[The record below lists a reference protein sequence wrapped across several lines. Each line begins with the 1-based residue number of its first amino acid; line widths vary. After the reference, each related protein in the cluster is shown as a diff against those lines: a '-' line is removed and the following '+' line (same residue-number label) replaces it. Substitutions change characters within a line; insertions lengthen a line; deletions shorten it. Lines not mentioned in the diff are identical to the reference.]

1 MPRSPRKV
9 EYLASKTVWRTSGA
23 WDLWG
28 EFDRTSATSNF
39 QGRRGI
45 CWPRFVWK
53 STIDRHGCP
62 RELCCYDV
70 PLFDLQADNAAEY
83 LGGRGMAGEAVRITE
98 LGGGVSNTVLLVEA
112 DDRRFVLKQAL
123 GKLRVQ
129 DDWFSDRER
138 VFRESAAMRWLRPH
152 LPAGSVPEIL
162 FEDRENC
169 LFAMSA
175 GPPEAETWKALLM
188 RGQADAGVAGTIGG
202 MLGKMVSSSWRDPEA
217 ERVFGDQT
225 VFDQLRLD
233 PYYRTT
239 AARHPDLKQQFD
251 RLMRESSSRRV
262 SLVHGDWSPK
272 NFLVLAGTVMAI
284 DFEVTHFGD
293 PAFDAAFLLN
303 HLLLKSFYRPAWS
316 AALGRAALAFWE
328 ACRAGVPK
336 ECGWIEAATL
346 SHLGCL
352 LLARVD
358 GKSPAE
364 YITDPAL
371 RTRVREFARQLIIAP
386 PDHVA
391 DVFDQARRCA
401 A

>member
-1 MPRSPRKV
+1 
-9 EYLASKTVWRTSGA
+9 
-23 WDLWG
+23 
-28 EFDRTSATSNF
+28 
-39 QGRRGI
+39 
-45 CWPRFVWK
+45 
-53 STIDRHGCP
+53 
-62 RELCCYDV
+62 
-70 PLFDLQADNAAEY
+70 
-83 LGGRGMAGEAVRITE
+83 
-98 LGGGVSNTVLLVEA
+98 
-112 DDRRFVLKQAL
+112 
-123 GKLRVQ
+123 
-129 DDWFSDRER
+129 
-138 VFRESAAMRWLRPH
+138 MRWLRPH

-284 DFEVTHFGD
+284 MIIPIISSIAREVLAVVPQHQ
-293 PAFDAAFLLN
+293 
-303 HLLLKSFYRPAWS
+303 RE
-316 AALGRAALAFWE
+316 AALALGATRWE
-328 ACRAGVPK
+328 VLKLVTIPFSFSG
-336 ECGWIEAATL
+336 I
-346 SHLGCL
+346 LGSVFL
-352 LLARVD
+352 
-358 GKSPAE
+358 
-364 YITDPAL
+364 AL
-371 RTRVREFARQLIIAP
+371 RISVRSKP
-386 PDHVA
+386 
-391 DVFDQARRCA
+391 VFESFGATSG
-401 A
+401 

>member
-1 MPRSPRKV
+1 
-9 EYLASKTVWRTSGA
+9 
-23 WDLWG
+23 
-28 EFDRTSATSNF
+28 
-39 QGRRGI
+39 
-45 CWPRFVWK
+45 
-53 STIDRHGCP
+53 
-62 RELCCYDV
+62 
-70 PLFDLQADNAAEY
+70 LFDLQVDNAPEY
-83 LGGRGMAGEAVRITE
+83 LRARGMAGEAARITE

-112 DDRRFVLKQAL
+112 GDRRFVLKQAL

-152 LPAGSVPEIL
+152 LPTGSVPEIL
-162 FEDRENC
+162 FEDHENC
-169 LFAMSA
+169 LFAMAA
-175 GPPEAETWKALLM
+175 GPREAETWKALLM
-188 RGQADAGVAGTIGG
+188 RGEADAGVAGTIGG
-202 MLGKMVSSSWRDPEA
+202 MLAKMVSASWRDPEA

-239 AARHPDLKQQFD
+239 AARHPDLKQQFE

-272 NFLVLAGTVMAI
+272 NFLVSEGAVMAI
-284 DFEVTHFGD
+284 DFEVIHFGD

-316 AALGRAALAFWE
+316 GALGRAAFAFWE
-328 ACRAGVPK
+328 ACRAGVPE
-336 ECGWIEAATL
+336 ECGWIEQATL

-364 YITDPAL
+364 YITDPGL
-371 RTRVREFARQLIIAP
+371 RSRVRDFARQLIVAP
-386 PDHVA
+386 PDHVT
-391 DVFDQARRCA
+391 DVFDEARRCA